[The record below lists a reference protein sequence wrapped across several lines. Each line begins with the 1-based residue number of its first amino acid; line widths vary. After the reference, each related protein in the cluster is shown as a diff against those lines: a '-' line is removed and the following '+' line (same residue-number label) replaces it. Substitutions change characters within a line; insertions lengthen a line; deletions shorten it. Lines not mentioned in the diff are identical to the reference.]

1 MKLPPSV
8 QRLFYRY
15 HAGRLDTDRDAA
27 LIIPTVM
34 EEGSLDDWEW
44 LFSTYGWESLAAW
57 VAAHASQLSPPMERF
72 WTLETEDSTAAS
84 FRTLFQTML
93 MATIIAL
100 VLSSTKLVQH
110 MLCFPETLGLI
121 MAAQLLIGRYTGYR
135 LMELLR
141 FREFLNQPPEQH
153 PWALDSEL

>member
-72 WTLETEDSTAAS
+72 WTLVLLGAPRETPRWEGGNA
-84 FRTLFQTML
+84 RRLVPRN
-93 MATIIAL
+93 AL
-100 VLSSTKLVQH
+100 PDW
-110 MLCFPETLGLI
+110 FPE
-121 MAAQLLIGRYTGYR
+121 AWR
-135 LMELLR
+135 
-141 FREFLNQPPEQH
+141 
-153 PWALDSEL
+153 